1 MQLFGMAFRLTR
13 MDAGIHPFDP
23 VLFARLSARMQT
35 VSYVIIV
42 LLSLT
47 VLISIQL

>member
-23 VLFARLSARMQT
+23 ALFARLSVRMQT

-42 LLSLT
+42 LLSLA
-47 VLISIQL
+47 VLMSIQL